1 VAFVNNLKLRASYGV
16 LGNDNVAQF
25 QYFDNYSFN
34 NVFVSGSNITPGI
47 DLTKLANL
55 AIHWEEAKKTDI
67 GIEGTVFNNFS
78 FEFIY
83 FRQQRSNILAVRN
96 ASIPFVSGI
105 VNPFGADPLVPSE
118 NIGKIDNNG
127 IEATIGYDRREG
139 RFHYGVSGNITY
151 AKSDIV
157 FIDEAPGVLPYQKQT
172 GQPLN
177 TYLLYNNIGIFRTQ
191 ADLDKNPHLTG
202 AQLGDLIYED
212 YNKDGKITA
221 DDQVRSRYGNIPEI
235 SYGITAYAD
244 YKNFDLSMVWAGQS
258 RVSQYVLPESGTVG
272 NFYSSWADNRWSPSN
287 VQGTYPRVDTRASSS
302 VNGGLYPNTFWLN
315 DASFL
320 RLKNVELGYNFPAG
334 MLRLQSLRLY
344 VNAFNLITFTKVK
357 DYDPEGNSNSGQFYP
372 QQRIVNIGVNV
383 RF

>member
-1 VAFVNNLKLRASYGV
+1 
-16 LGNDNVAQF
+16 
-25 QYFDNYSFN
+25 
-34 NVFVSGSNITPGI
+34 
-47 DLTKLANL
+47 
-55 AIHWEEAKKTDI
+55 
-67 GIEGTVFNNFS
+67 
-78 FEFIY
+78 
-83 FRQQRSNILAVRN
+83 
-96 ASIPFVSGI
+96 
-105 VNPFGADPLVPSE
+105 
-118 NIGKIDNNG
+118 
-127 IEATIGYDRREG
+127 
-139 RFHYGVSGNITY
+139 
-151 AKSDIV
+151 
-157 FIDEAPGVLPYQKQT
+157 
-172 GQPLN
+172 
-177 TYLLYNNIGIFRTQ
+177 
-191 ADLDKNPHLTG
+191 
-202 AQLGDLIYED
+202 
-212 YNKDGKITA
+212 
-221 DDQVRSRYGNIPEI
+221 
-235 SYGITAYAD
+235 
-244 YKNFDLSMVWAGQS
+244 MVWAGQS